1 MRTLTITKKVMTE
14 LARDKRTLLLM
25 FVGPLI
31 ILWLMNTMFSA
42 NSDVKVTLATVNVKQ
57 EVVTDLDK
65 VSGVSVK
72 KYSSSAK
79 AKRALKKRRVD
90 GVIVKKGSR
99 YTVTHANVDSS
110 KTALTKS
117 ALKAALVKS
126 QTSSAAKQAGKLRRS
141 LIAQQKLISKLS
153 QSLAKLSGKKA
164 AAQTSSQTQSSQA
177 STSSQK
183 VKIVNHY
190 RYGDKDTGYFAKI
203 APILMAFFIFFFVL
217 LISGMALLGER
228 TTGTLDRLLATPVKR
243 SDIVFG
249 YMLGYGI
256 LGLLQAI
263 VISVAGIYI
272 LKIEVVGSL
281 ADLILVCVLTAFV
294 ALAFGLLLSTF
305 AESEFQMMQF
315 LPLVI
320 VPQVFFS
327 GIIPLSSMASWVQVI
342 GKILPLTYAGD
353 AMTGIIMN
361 GASLAQ
367 VAGDLWALVLFLIV
381 LTAVNIL
388 GLKRYRKV

>member
-1 MRTLTITKKVMTE
+1 MRTLTITKKVLTE
-14 LARDKRTLLLM
+14 LSRDKRTLLLM

-57 EVVTDLDK
+57 EVVSDLDNL
-65 VSGVSVK
+65 SGVSVK
-72 KYSSSAK
+72 KYSSSSK
-79 AKRALKKRRVD
+79 AKRALKKRQVD
-90 GVIVKKGSR
+90 GVIIRKGNR
-99 YTVTHANVDSS
+99 YTVTHANIDSS

-126 QTSSAAKQAGKLRRS
+126 QTKNTAKQAGKLKQS
-141 LIAQQKLISKLS
+141 LITQQKVISKLS
-153 QSLAKLSGKKA
+153 QSLAKLSGKNA
-164 AAQTSSQTQSSQA
+164 AIQTSIQA
-177 STSSQK
+177 SGQIKASSQK

-203 APILMAFFIFFFVL
+203 APILMAFFIFFFVF

-281 ADLILVCVLTAFV
+281 ADLTLVCVLTAFV

-353 AMTGIIMN
+353 AMTGIIME

-367 VAGDLWALVLFLIV
+367 LAGDLWALVLFLVI

>member
-1 MRTLTITKKVMTE
+1 
-14 LARDKRTLLLM
+14 
-25 FVGPLI
+25 
-31 ILWLMNTMFSA
+31 
-42 NSDVKVTLATVNVKQ
+42 
-57 EVVTDLDK
+57 
-65 VSGVSVK
+65 K